1 MLCTTTVAKFLRFV
15 LVLDQSDPTS
25 SISQME
31 RDTTL
36 FVVTYLDGRVVSG
49 VDGQTATEL
58 FEKAQNTDCTC
69 TVTYLK
75 SSYNKP

>member
-1 MLCTTTVAKFLRFV
+1 
-15 LVLDQSDPTS
+15 
-25 SISQME
+25 ME